1 MVSQLSSLM
10 GMEITLQRK
19 ITSTR
24 SCNTSPKVKIGN
36 KVKVTMNQAAFLCNA
51 FNKMELIKVMTP
63 ELIAGGN
70 TVEQSTDD
78 ADTMIVSAAL
88 KSALIRKTVTVF
100 GNDTDLIVMLL
111 HHWSEEMTNIL
122 VRSEY
127 AIKEGKLLKQLSIT
141 EATSMLSVTLL
152 QHLLF
157 IHAFG
162 GCDTTSAI
170 HDKGKGAIF
179 RLMQKS
185 KKLNNYLLR

>member
-36 KVKVTMNQAAFLCNA
+36 KVKVTMNQAAFLCND
-51 FNKMELIKVMTP
+51 FNKMELIKLMTP

-78 ADTMIVSAAL
+78 EDTMIVSAAL
-88 KSALIRKTVTVF
+88 KSTLIRKTVTVF
-100 GNDTDLIVMLL
+100 GNTDLIVMLL

-141 EATSMLSVTLL
+141 EATSMLLSPCFSIYFSFMHLVDVTRH
-152 QHLLF
+152 QQSM
-157 IHAFG
+157 
-162 GCDTTSAI
+162 TR
-170 HDKGKGAIF
+170 GKEPF
-179 RLMQKS
+179 FV
-185 KKLNNYLLR
+185 

>member
-1 MVSQLSSLM
+1 
-10 GMEITLQRK
+10 METL
-19 ITSTR
+19 
-24 SCNTSPKVKIGN
+24 
-36 KVKVTMNQAAFLCNA
+36 
-51 FNKMELIKVMTP
+51 
-63 ELIAGGN
+63 
-70 TVEQSTDD
+70 EQSTDD

-170 HDKGKGAIF
+170 HNKGKGAIF